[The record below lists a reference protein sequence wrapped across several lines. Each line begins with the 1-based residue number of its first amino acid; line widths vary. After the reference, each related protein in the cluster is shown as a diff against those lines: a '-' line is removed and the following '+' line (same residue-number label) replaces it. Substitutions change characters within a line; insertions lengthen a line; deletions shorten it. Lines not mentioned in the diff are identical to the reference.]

1 MTVSQYYEYVRCLC
15 SCLWSPG
22 PTRTITASFLRFLDH
37 IKRRVTVGRVSSGRV
52 IDPSQRPLPDNTQ
65 HSQQM
70 SRSSVG
76 FEPTISTGERPQ
88 THALDRSATGTSKWG
103 NILLYIDLIIR
114 IIQVFLLT
122 FFLFLW
128 QDFLLKPPG
137 GYPIAVNKYITSLVH
152 SKHGTVQ
159 QYRQMFNPWRST
171 VTYLGVISDLTVIQ
185 FYVTHVVVSFTP
197 IRMRWFPRFQ
207 VATTSFSCSPP
218 DLNLLVTNLIF
229 CIHVK

>member
-1 MTVSQYYEYVRCLC
+1 MEFSFGGSVCLFVSGTT
-15 SCLWSPG
+15 G
-22 PTRTITASFLRFLDH
+22 PHLLSRFLDH
-37 IKRRVTVGRVSSGRV
+37 TQRRTTVRRT
-52 IDPSQRPLPDNTQ
+52 PLDEWSVRRRDLYLTTHNTHNRQ
-65 HSQQM
+65 SYM
-70 SRSSVG
+70 PPVG
-76 FEPTISTGERPQ
+76 FEHTISTGERPQ